1 VIFTRI
7 TGQNF
12 RLFRQFELSPAP
24 GINLIL
30 GGNAAGKTTLLEA
43 IYALGRG
50 RSFRGAAPE
59 LAGAAGPQ
67 WVVQGE
73 LAAPDRPPTRVG
85 LGWSAAGLQIRIDQA
100 DRSLQDLARAAAV
113 EVLEPDS
120 HRLLE
125 DGPVYRR
132 RYLDWGVF
140 HVEHRFYPAWR
151 RFQRAHKQRNQAL
164 HDRLERAAVEA
175 WNDEIAQSGEEV
187 QAYRAE
193 HVAALR
199 EPLRAEVD
207 ALLGPLEWSLELKR
221 GWAAEHPL
229 VEVLRSHYET
239 DLRRGTTVSG
249 PHRAELK
256 LRLQGHAAKH
266 HASRGQQKMLIAAL
280 LLAQARLIRERTGRT
295 PILLLDDFPA
305 ELGPGFQQALIE
317 RLQRYDG
324 QCFVTSIERTPAL
337 DRALAAALAKAVKNA
352 PENAPENAV
361 FHVEHGAVS
370 RASRV

>member
-1 VIFTRI
+1 LYFTRV

-12 RLFRQFELSPAP
+12 RLFPEFELSPAS

-30 GGNAAGKTTLLEA
+30 GANAAGKTTLLEA

-50 RSFRGAAPE
+50 RSFRGAATE
-59 LAGAAGPQ
+59 LAGPVQAG
-67 WVVQGE
+67 WTIHGM
-73 LAAPDRPPTRVG
+73 LAATDRPGIGVG
-85 LGWSAAGLQIRIDQA
+85 LAWDANGLRIRVDQA
-100 DRSLQDLARAAAV
+100 DATLQELAHVAAV

-151 RFQRAHKQRNQAL
+151 RYQRAQKQRNEAL
-164 HDRLERAAVEA
+164 RQGLERAAVEA
-175 WNDEIAQSGEEV
+175 FNDELAAAGEEV
-187 QAYRAE
+187 HAYRVE
-193 HVAALR
+193 HVADLH
-199 EPLRAEVD
+199 EPLQAEVRG
-207 ALLGPLEWSLELKR
+207 LLGDVAWSLELKR
-221 GWAAEHPL
+221 GWSAEHAL
-229 VEVLRSHYET
+229 ADVLRDHY
-239 DLRRGTTVSG
+239 DNDRRQATTVSG

-256 LRLQGHAAKH
+256 LRLEGYSAKH

-280 LLAQARLIRERTGRT
+280 LLAQARLIQARTGRQ

-305 ELGPGFQQALIE
+305 ELGPPFQQHLIGAL
-317 RLQRYDG
+317 RRYGG
-324 QCFVTSIERTPAL
+324 QCFVTSIERT
-337 DRALAAALAKAVKNA
+337 AALCTLS
-352 PENAPENAV
+352 ENAAENGPENAV
-361 FHVEHGAVS
+361 FHVEHGTVS